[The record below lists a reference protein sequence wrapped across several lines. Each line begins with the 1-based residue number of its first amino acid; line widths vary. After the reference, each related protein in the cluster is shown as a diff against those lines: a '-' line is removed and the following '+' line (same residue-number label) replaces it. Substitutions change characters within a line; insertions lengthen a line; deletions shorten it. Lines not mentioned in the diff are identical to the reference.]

1 MKESFIITGITCQSC
16 VNRIEKKLS
25 KLDFI
30 NELNVN
36 LATNILT
43 VDYDESKID
52 KSIIFD
58 TVINLGYG
66 IKENIEI
73 SSDFLDISGMTCQ
86 VCVNRIEKKIGK
98 LDGIDNIAVNLT
110 TNIAEVKYNK
120 EKIKLSEIKSKI
132 SDLGYGAETHK
143 EELKTNDDK
152 NLKIEKKELINLKIA
167 IGFAIP
173 ILYITMGHMLNFP
186 LPEFL
191 HPNMHPITFSLTQFL
206 LSIPIV
212 FEGKGFFSRGIKA

>member
-25 KLDFI
+25 KLYFI

-86 VCVNRIEKKIGK
+86 VCVNRI
-98 LDGIDNIAVNLT
+98 
-110 TNIAEVKYNK
+110 
-120 EKIKLSEIKSKI
+120 
-132 SDLGYGAETHK
+132 
-143 EELKTNDDK
+143 
-152 NLKIEKKELINLKIA
+152 
-167 IGFAIP
+167 
-173 ILYITMGHMLNFP
+173 
-186 LPEFL
+186 
-191 HPNMHPITFSLTQFL
+191 
-206 LSIPIV
+206 
-212 FEGKGFFSRGIKA
+212 